1 MFLGRFTHVC
11 YIWALRFGPRQIRV
25 ESALLRAYNS
35 GTRAAPYQ
43 SITVA
48 DIGDVNVNLYD
59 LQDTC
64 RRIRDAYRKIVSTG
78 CVPLTLGESW
88 WSPPVLQQCFN
99 STMKQTQMY
108 KTTDSCSCIHLFAG
122 GDHTISYPILQAM
135 AER

>member
-1 MFLGRFTHVC
+1 MRC
-11 YIWALRFGPRQIRV
+11 IWALRFGPRQIRV

-35 GTRAAPYQ
+35 STRAAPYQ
-43 SITVA
+43 SIRVA

-88 WSPPVLQQCFN
+88 WPPPVLQRRFYTN
-99 STMKQTQMY
+99 IKQTQTY
-108 KTTDSCSCIHLFAG
+108 KSTDSYSCVHLFAG
-122 GDHTISYPILQAM
+122 GDHTIAYPILQAM